1 MAETC
6 VACKI
11 NPASVYARVANKNT
25 GALSGPAPLCE
36 ECLNRISQTRNVE
49 IVSKISEP
57 EPEVRQPAPQEDEV
71 AETPEYLRK
80 IRKIYTWINGFGQL
94 HIVLVCIFALIALF
108 LFVSRLP
115 LYGAIAL
122 GAAVSSVVNAI
133 VCHILCLA
141 VEAVDDYLMGK

>member
-6 VACKI
+6 AACKT

-36 ECLNRISQTRNVE
+36 ECLNRISQARNVE

-94 HIVLVCIFALIALF
+94 HTVLVCIFALIALF

-115 LYGAIAL
+115 LYGAIAVA
-122 GAAVSSVVNAI
+122 AAVSSVVNAI

>member
-6 VACKI
+6 AACKI

-25 GALSGPAPLCE
+25 GALSGSVPLCE
-36 ECLNRISQTRNVE
+36 ECLNRISQARNVE

-80 IRKIYTWINGFGQL
+80 IRKIWRWINGFKEL
-94 HIVLVCIFALIALF
+94 NSVLICIFALIALF
-108 LFVSRLP
+108 LFVTRLP

-122 GAAVSSVVNAI
+122 AAAVSSVVNAVI
-133 VCHILCLA
+133 CHILCLA
-141 VEAVDDYLMGK
+141 VDAIDDYLMGK